1 MRGYILL
8 TVALGI
14 AISAWIVTTNRPAE
28 CHDLS
33 NVHLVDPIVERL
45 AIKRYPNDIVQQRLA
60 IARWDSVR
68 REVARKSANGW
79 QEKR

>member
-14 AISAWIVTTNRPAE
+14 AISAWLVATNRPAE
-28 CHDLS
+28 CHDLT
-33 NVHLVDPIVERL
+33 NVALVDPIVERL
-45 AIKRYPNDIVQQRLA
+45 VIKQYPNDIIKQRLT

-68 REVARKSANGW
+68 RETTRRLAP
-79 QEKR
+79 